1 MRIPSSREEARAG
14 ARSLAWARV
23 ALGVAAFA
31 LPRLPATPWIG
42 KDASRP
48 SSRLLSR
55 ALGARDVALGL
66 GALVAV
72 SRDLPVRGWLEAGG
86 LADAGDVAATLL
98 GWESAPV
105 LGRWLVLAA
114 AGGGVVA
121 SAVLAPRVD
130 RH

>member
-66 GALVAV
+66 GALVSKTRSADTRLAKRV
-72 SRDLPVRGWLEAGG
+72 TKLAKTNRSLAKRLSRLERTVRKLSTG
-86 LADAGDVAATLL
+86 
-98 GWESAPV
+98 
-105 LGRWLVLAA
+105 
-114 AGGGVVA
+114 
-121 SAVLAPRVD
+121 
-130 RH
+130 H